1 MKELQ
6 KIFKVINK
14 LSNEVDVLMT
24 LDANTGQN
32 GIQQAREFSSYIP
45 LSGIILTKM
54 DGTARGGIAMP
65 IMKELDIPV
74 CFMGIGEK
82 WEDLIP
88 FNREDYVTALIS
100 SEKESTNG

>member
-1 MKELQ
+1 
-6 KIFKVINK
+6 
-14 LSNEVDVLMT
+14 
-24 LDANTGQN
+24 
-32 GIQQAREFSSYIP
+32 
-45 LSGIILTKM
+45 
-54 DGTARGGIAMP
+54 MP

-88 FNREDYVTALIS
+88 FNREDYITALIS